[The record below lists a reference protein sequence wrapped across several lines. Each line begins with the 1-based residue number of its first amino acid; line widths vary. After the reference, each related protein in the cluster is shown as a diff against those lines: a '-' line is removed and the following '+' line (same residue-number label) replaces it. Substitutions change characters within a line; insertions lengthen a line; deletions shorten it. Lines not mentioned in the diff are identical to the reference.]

1 MHVKTTGSAVKNGKK
16 VYSGIF
22 RDGSAGARAKGRFRE
37 RRRKLMKKE
46 NRLMVLTGVP
56 YGPGQETTWAYAHAP
71 TYQEPTVMYLTGVNQ
86 SGVIL
91 MLDPGSKESEEILFV
106 KKKDPRK
113 EFWDG
118 VRFGVGDPASIR
130 EVKRVTGIKDVQDI
144 DDFDEIFK
152 KRFSKRKKKQAGTF
166 WLESTRAGNRRT
178 IKTDHNWKFKKRVEG
193 LLKKVKA
200 PKGSLSNIMQ
210 SHFELRLPLDAY
222 DIANTLKA
230 QTITGKAFEETLRH
244 FRKFGNE
251 CQVQGFLEGQMLMNS
266 PYGLSFPGIIAAGHN
281 ATVLHYM
288 KNDDPIDKGEMV
300 LIDFGVRWMT
310 MHADIS
316 RTVPAS
322 GRFNPMQKILYE
334 IVLKAQL
341 AVEKMACAGVTIVDL
356 NDVCWET
363 LQKELD
369 EKFHKLG
376 GESKTEYKGRPHGV
390 SHLIGEQEHDG
401 DPFRDYGI
409 EPMKPGWLISN
420 EPGLYGQFRW
430 KHKGRVYDEQI
441 GIRIEDNLLITK
453 TGCANLSKGIPRRVN
468 EIERLMARPRRR

>member
-1 MHVKTTGSAVKNGKK
+1 MHVKFSGREVKKGKK
-16 VYSGIF
+16 IYSGIF
-22 RDGSAGARAKGRFRE
+22 RDGGAGARAKSRFRK

-46 NRLMVLTGVP
+46 NQLMVLTGVP
-56 YGPGQETTWAYAHAP
+56 YGPGQETTWTYAYSP

-86 SGVIL
+86 SEVIL
-91 MLDPGSKESEEILFV
+91 MLDPGSKESDEILFV

-152 KRFSKRKKKQAGTF
+152 KRFARRKKKQVGTF

-178 IKTDHNWKFKKRVEG
+178 IKTDHNWKFKKRIEG

-200 PKGSLSNIMQ
+200 PKGCLSNIMQ

-230 QTITGKAFEETLRH
+230 QTITGKAFKEALRN
-244 FRKFGNE
+244 FKQFDKE
-251 CQVQGFLEGQMLMNS
+251 YQVQGFLEGQMLMNS

-288 KNDDPIDKGEMV
+288 KNDDPIGKGELV
-300 LIDFGVRWMT
+300 LLDFGVRWMT

-316 RTVPAS
+316 RTIPAS
-322 GRFNPMQKILYE
+322 GKFNPMQKTLYE
-334 IVLKAQL
+334 IVLEAQL
-341 AVEKMACAGVTIVDL
+341 AVEKKARAGVTIVEL
-356 NDVCWET
+356 NDLCWGT
-363 LQKELD
+363 LQKGLD
-369 EKFHKLG
+369 EKFHHLG
-376 GESKTEYKGRPHGV
+376 GKSKMAYKGRPHGV

-409 EPMKPGWLISN
+409 EPMRPGWLISN
-420 EPGLYGQFRW
+420 EPGLYGKFRW
-430 KHKGRVYDEQI
+430 KHKGKVYDEEI

-468 EIERLMARPRRR
+468 EIERLMARPRRK

>member
-1 MHVKTTGSAVKNGKK
+1 MHVKSSGPAVKNGKK
-16 VYSGIF
+16 TYSGIF
-22 RDGSAGARAKGRFRE
+22 RDGGAGTRAKSRLRE

-46 NRLMVLTGVP
+46 NQLIVLTGVP
-56 YGPGQETTWAYAHAP
+56 YGPGQETTWTYAYAP

-86 SGVIL
+86 SEVIL
-91 MLDPGSKESEEILFV
+91 MLDPGSKESDEILFV
-106 KKKDPRK
+106 KKKDPKK

-152 KRFSKRKKKQAGTF
+152 KRFSKRKKKQVGTF
-166 WLESTRAGNRRT
+166 WLESTRTGNRRT
-178 IKTDHNWKFKKRVEG
+178 IKTDHNWKFKKRIEG
-193 LLKKVKA
+193 LLKRVKA
-200 PKGSLSNIMQ
+200 SRECLSNIMR

-230 QTITGKAFEETLRH
+230 QMITGNAFKETLRN
-244 FRKFGNE
+244 FKKFGNE
-251 CQVQGFLEGQMLMNS
+251 CRVQGFLEGQMLMNS

-288 KNDDPIDKGEMV
+288 KNDDPIGKGELV
-300 LIDFGVRWMT
+300 LLDFGVRWMT

-322 GRFNPMQKILYE
+322 GKFNPLQKILYE
-334 IVLKAQL
+334 IVLEAQL
-341 AVEKMACAGVTIVDL
+341 AVEKKARAGVTIVDL
-356 NDVCWET
+356 NNVCWST
-363 LQKELD
+363 LQKGLD
-369 EKFHKLG
+369 EKFHHLG
-376 GESKTEYKGRPHGV
+376 GKSKMEYKGRPHGV

-420 EPGLYGQFRW
+420 EPGLYGKFRW
-430 KHKGRVYDEQI
+430 KHKGRVYDEEI

-468 EIERLMARPRRR
+468 EIEQLMARPRR